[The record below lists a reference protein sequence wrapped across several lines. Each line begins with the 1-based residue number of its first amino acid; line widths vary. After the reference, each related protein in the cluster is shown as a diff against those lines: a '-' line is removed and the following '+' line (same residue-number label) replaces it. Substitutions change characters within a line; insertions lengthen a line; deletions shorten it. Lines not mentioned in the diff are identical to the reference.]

1 MLLAFCINGC
11 VVTGLATGAS
21 SVAGHA
27 ASDLGSKSQTA
38 TNTPSATGQ
47 PQENRLPAIRH
58 ELAIGEYTKA
68 HQDLALVAH
77 YDKLTQAERREVADD
92 LCLTE
97 YLIGQGSYPWSEQQR
112 TCSAALAE
120 PGSVSGAILARIHDA
135 MKQSAAEEVR
145 RALEG
150 QDLARAE
157 AEALAYRASPGADSE
172 LLAQW
177 SKDFW
182 QVVHGQ
188 ERSAERE
195 QRLAPLITG
204 LAKEYPQA
212 KTLSEPDFARWAIAA
227 ATVSDKSVVASL
239 TIKGDAL
246 DVLVPERDLPTVA
259 TNLYRFVRIND
270 VFAAWCGCD
279 ARTNVGI
286 TDVGFPAYLFRLDP
300 EERTSKVLIAM
311 GERALALTPP
321 VPSATLESVA
331 QPVQAEASAP
341 KIRPATES
349 SQEPQAAAKPSRTPT
364 LEGVAAVGAGGA
376 VGDSSVAGS
385 ASSPQQSSPGE
396 QPRLKSTRPESQS
409 SSRPSSAQP
418 VQGPTSS
425 AEPQCPGFPTTPSDA
440 AAHTRPTGAS
450 SGKSRPSDEATCR
463 LLSAAETSFGS
474 WRRIA
479 RLELLAQHGWSLSSW
494 YGNKAPEA
502 TCSERALAKPGE
514 QASLEGRERSLSGPE
529 NW

>member
-1 MLLAFCINGC
+1 MLLAVCVNGC

-27 ASDLGSKSQTA
+27 ASDLASKSQTA

-47 PQENRLPAIRH
+47 PQEDRLPAIRH
-58 ELAIGEYTKA
+58 ELAVGEYTKA

-77 YDKLTQAERREVADD
+77 YDKLTQAERREVEDD

-112 TCSAALAE
+112 TCSEALAE

-145 RALEG
+145 LALEA

-157 AEALAYRASPGADSE
+157 AAALAYRASPGADSE
-172 LLAQW
+172 RLAQW

-195 QRLAPLITG
+195 QRLAPLITE
-204 LAKEYPQA
+204 LAKEYPEA
-212 KTLSEPDFARWAIAA
+212 KTLSEPDFALWTIAA
-227 ATVSDKSVVASL
+227 VTVSKESVVASL

-270 VFAAWCGCD
+270 VFAARCGCD

-286 TDVGFPAYLFRLDP
+286 VDLGFPAYLFRLDP

-311 GERALALTPP
+311 GERTLALTPP
-321 VPSATLESVA
+321 GSSATRESVA
-331 QPVQAEASAP
+331 QPVQAKASAP

-349 SQEPQAAAKPSRTPT
+349 SQEAQTAAKPSHIPT
-364 LEGVAAVGAGGA
+364 LEGVTAVGAGGA
-376 VGDSSVAGS
+376 DSSVAGS
-385 ASSPQQSSPGE
+385 ASSPQQSSPVE
-396 QPRLKSTRPESQS
+396 QPKLKSARPESQS
-409 SSRPSSAQP
+409 NSRPSSTQP
-418 VQGPTSS
+418 VQGPTSN
-425 AEPQCPGFPTTPSDA
+425 AEQQCPDFPTPPSDTA
-440 AAHTRPTGAS
+440 APTRPTGTS
-450 SGKSRPSDEATCR
+450 SGT
-463 LLSAAETSFGS
+463 
-474 WRRIA
+474 
-479 RLELLAQHGWSLSSW
+479 HG
-494 YGNKAPEA
+494 
-502 TCSERALAKPGE
+502 ERAPPCQLSKLPSWAE
-514 QASLEGRERSLSGPE
+514 SARSSALEIG
-529 NW
+529 